1 MTLQE
6 NNTVDMMA
14 ALDRFIGTVEDI
26 IITDEFQV
34 QDH

>member
-1 MTLQE
+1 MTQQE
-6 NNTVDMMA
+6 NNTVNMIT